1 MHKARFS
8 EWLRRHLIGVL
19 LVVAATAS
27 AHAQVDNE
35 YLALERQARALYE
48 KGKYVEGVEPAR
60 RALVLAE
67 QRYAPDHQIVGRAL
81 NNLALMLSGQG
92 RPKEAEPLYLR
103 ALAIR
108 EKTLGA
114 EHPDVAQS
122 YNNLGVVYRNQNR
135 FADAETALKRALA
148 IREKVLGMDHADVAQ
163 TLNNL
168 ATLYRIQGRYKDAE
182 TSAQRGLTIREAKL
196 GPEHAHVGSTL
207 GDIAEIYLLQDRL
220 AEAEPL
226 LKRAL
231 AIHEK
236 SVGLDHPDL
245 ANTISR
251 LAGLYQN
258 LGRFAEA
265 EQLLARS
272 LAVRERAFG
281 PNHPAVGATLS
292 AIADL
297 HRVQGRY
304 AEAETAL
311 KRALAIQE
319 KALGPEHLSVGALL
333 DNLGRLYR
341 IRGRLAEAQP
351 LLTRALAIREKVLG
365 PDHPAVAQSLNGV
378 AELYRLQ
385 RRFTDAEAHYRRAIA
400 VQEKALGP
408 NHRTLSH
415 TLVNLGE
422 LYRQQG
428 RLADAQPLYERGLK
442 ISEASLSPD
451 HPDLGIALTRLA
463 NLYRAQNRLDDAEPL
478 LKRALANR
486 EKAFGPDHPAVGS
499 DLSSLAVLAFT
510 RRDWARAADYWRRS
524 TSIIVRRAAGSV
536 GFQASDNE
544 AQLSHWEFRG
554 LVKAAYRNAG
564 TRRPI
569 DSALVAETFEA
580 AQWAQG
586 SEAAASIAQMAA
598 RGASNDPALGW
609 LVRERQ
615 DLVAEWRAKDKQL
628 IAAKSMAPDARK
640 ADAEDTLSDRLMAI
654 DKRVATID
662 ALFAKDYPDYAALA
676 SNKPISIAE
685 VQVELR
691 GDEALVLFLDAA
703 ELKPEP
709 EETFIWV
716 VTRNQARLVRSA
728 LGGRAL
734 AREIAALRCGLDST
748 AWTGK
753 GAERCASLLGIAP
766 DKIPEPGTLLP
777 FDAARAHNIYTELFG
792 EVQDLLRGRHLLIIP
807 AGPLAQ
813 LPFQVLV
820 MRPPRGNDMR
830 SFQWLAREHPITI
843 LPAASSLKSLRRI
856 GRPSSAPMPMIGFGN
871 PLLDGP
877 DNRYAELAKLARD
890 TQKCPDNR
898 WRRRSSTVVA
908 LRRSVDQVTTRGG
921 FADPAHLKHQTPLP
935 ETADELCA
943 VARDVKAD
951 PRDMRL
957 GTRATEREVK
967 SMSARGELSRFRI
980 VHFATHGTL
989 AGQLAGGADPGL
1001 ILTPPNRANEEDD
1014 GYLSAPE
1021 IASLKLDADWVILSA
1036 CNTAA
1041 GNSGRSEA
1049 LSGLARAFIYAGA
1062 RALLVSHWAVDS
1074 DATVKLITS
1083 AVREMTRD
1091 SRVGRAEALRRAILT
1106 MLDEGKDQETHPA
1119 FWAPFVVVG
1128 EGAPQG

>member
-1 MHKARFS
+1 MHGARVSVRLGTHMLAALLIVMAGANAYAQADS
-8 EWLRRHLIGVL
+8 EYQ
-19 LVVAATAS
+19 T
-27 AHAQVDNE
+27 
-35 YLALERQARALYE
+35 LERQARTLHEA
-48 KGKYVEGVEPAR
+48 GKYMEGLETAR
-60 RALVLAE
+60 RALVVAE
-67 QRYAPDHQIVGRAL
+67 KQYAPDHPFVGRAL
-81 NNLALMLSGQG
+81 NNLALMLSRQG
-92 RPKEAEPLYLR
+92 RSQEAEALYLR
-103 ALAIR
+103 SLAIR
-108 EKTLGA
+108 EKASGPD
-114 EHPDVAQS
+114 HPDVALT

-135 FADAETALKRALA
+135 FGDAEASFKRALA
-148 IREKVLGMDHADVAQ
+148 IREKALGKEHEDVAQ

-168 ATLYRIQGRYKDAE
+168 ATVYRAQSRYKDAE
-182 TSAQRGLTIREAKL
+182 TTAQRALAIREAKL
-196 GPEHAHVGSTL
+196 GSEHDHVGTSL
-207 GDIAEIYLLQDRL
+207 SDIAEIYLVQDRL

-236 SVGLDHPDL
+236 SLGLDHPDL
-245 ANTISR
+245 ASTISR

-258 LGRFAEA
+258 LGRYAEA
-265 EQLLARS
+265 EQLLTRS
-272 LAVRERAFG
+272 LSLRERALG
-281 PNHPAVGATLS
+281 ANHPAVASTL
-292 AIADL
+292 AGIADL

-311 KRALAIQE
+311 KRALAIHE
-319 KALGPEHLSVGALL
+319 KAQGPEHLSVGALL
-333 DNLGRLYR
+333 DSLGRLYR
-341 IRGRLAEAQP
+341 VRGRLAEAQP
-351 LLTRALAIREKVLG
+351 LLMRALAIREKVLG
-365 PDHPAVAQSLNGV
+365 PDHPAVAQSLNGL
-378 AELYRLQ
+378 AELYRFQ
-385 RRFTDAEAHYRRAIA
+385 RRFTDAEALYMRAIA
-400 VQEKALGP
+400 VQEKVLGP
-408 NHRTLSH
+408 NHRTLGH
-415 TLVNLGE
+415 TLANLGE

-428 RLADAQPLYERGLK
+428 RLTQAQPFYERGLK
-442 ISEASLSPD
+442 INEASLSPD
-451 HPDLGIALTRLA
+451 HPDLAIGLTRLA
-463 NLYRAQNRLDDAEPL
+463 NLYRAQDRLDDAEAL

-499 DLSSLAVLAFT
+499 DLSSLAFVAFT
-510 RRDWARAADYWRRS
+510 RRDWARATDYWRRS
-524 TSIIVRRAAGSV
+524 TGIIVRRAAGSV
-536 GFQASDNE
+536 GFQTSDNE
-544 AQLSHWEFRG
+544 AQLSHRDFRG
-554 LVKAAYRNAG
+554 LVKAAYRAAG
-564 TRRPI
+564 ARAPR

-586 SEAAASIAQMAA
+586 SEAAASVAQMAA

-628 IAAKSMAPDARK
+628 ITAKSMAPEARK

-654 DKRVATID
+654 DTRVATID

-676 SNKPISIAE
+676 STKPLSIAE
-685 VQVELR
+685 AQVELR
-691 GDEALVLFLDAA
+691 GDEAMMLFLDAP

-716 VTRNQARLVRSA
+716 ITRTQARLVRSS

-734 AREIAALRCGLDST
+734 ARDVAALRCGLDST
-748 AWTGK
+748 AWSGK
-753 GAERCASLLGIAP
+753 GAERCASLLGT
-766 DKIPEPGTLLP
+766 DRNKIPEPGALLP
-777 FDAARAHNIYTELFG
+777 FDAVRAHKIYTELFG
-792 EVQDLLRGRHLLIIP
+792 EVQDLIRGRHLLIIP

-813 LPFQVLV
+813 LPFQVLI

-830 SFQWLAREHPITI
+830 SFAWLAREHPITM
-843 LPAASSLKSLRRI
+843 LPAPSSLKSLRRI
-856 GRPSSAPMPMIGFGN
+856 GRPSRAPLPMIGFGN
-871 PLLDGP
+871 PLLEGP
-877 DNRYAELAKLARD
+877 DARYAELAKLARD

-898 WRRRSSTVVA
+898 WRRRSSTVA
-908 LRRSVDQVTTRGG
+908 ELRRSVDEVTTRGG

-943 VARDVKAD
+943 VARDVRAD
-951 PRDMRL
+951 LRDMRL

-989 AGQLAGGADPGL
+989 AGQLSGATDPGL

-1014 GYLSAPE
+1014 GYLSASE

-1074 DATVKLITS
+1074 DATVKLITT
-1083 AVREMTRD
+1083 AVREMARD
-1091 SRVGRAEALRRAILT
+1091 PRVGRAEALRRAVLT
-1106 MLDEGKDQETHPA
+1106 MLDDGKDQETHPA
-1119 FWAPFVVVG
+1119 YWAPFVVVG